1 MTTEQAPLPRPLPP
15 EAALPMD
22 IHDERLD
29 TPAILVDLGAV
40 EANVARMAAF
50 AQRAGLL
57 LRPHVKTHKSL
68 AMARRQLAAGA
79 AGLCVATASEAA
91 VMAGTGVNDIVLA
104 YPLVGRRKLERVA
117 ALIVGSVLTLVTDS
131 SEVTEGYRGLARQLG
146 HVVPVLVEVDSG
158 MNRAGADPRSVVKV
172 ASDVA
177 RGDGLK
183 FRGILTHA
191 GHAHD
196 TTDPLSIERVARRE
210 ARIMG
215 AVREELE
222 AAGLEVP
229 VVSAGSTLT
238 APYLRASDGITEI
251 RPGTYIYN
259 DLRTLGCYA
268 CTHDAIAAT
277 ALATVVSLNGDR
289 VTIDAGGKTLT
300 PSIDAIYGLGHLRGD
315 PDAPVARLSEEHGVL
330 TVDGAE
336 SRVAIGDRV
345 QVLPVH
351 VCAWMDLHAEVYG
364 VRGGHIVERISVDAM
379 RHSL

>member
-1 MTTEQAPLPRPLPP
+1 
-15 EAALPMD
+15 MD

-315 PDAPVARLSEEHGVL
+315 PDASVARLSEEHGVL

>member
-1 MTTEQAPLPRPLPP
+1 MTTGQASLPRSLAPGV
-15 EAALPMD
+15 ALPLA

-40 EANVARMAAF
+40 EANIARMATF

-68 AMARRQLAAGA
+68 AMAGRQLAAGA
-79 AGLCVATASEAA
+79 AGLCVATATEAA
-91 VMAGTGVNDIVLA
+91 VMAHTGARDIVLA
-104 YPLVGRRKLERVA
+104 YPLVGQRKLERA
-117 ALIVGSVLTLVTDS
+117 AGLLDGPALTLVTDS
-131 SEVTEGYRGLARQLG
+131 SEVTEGYRDLARRAG
-146 HVVPVLVEVDSG
+146 RTIPVLVEVDTG
-158 MNRAGADPRSVVKV
+158 MNRAGADPRSMVKI

-177 RGDGLK
+177 RGDGLE

-196 TTDPLSIERVARRE
+196 TTDPLSIERVARHE

-229 VVSAGSTLT
+229 VASAGSTLT
-238 APYLRASDGITEI
+238 APFLRASDGITEI

-259 DLRTLGCYA
+259 DLRTLACYA
-268 CTHDAIAAT
+268 CTYDAIAVT
-277 ALATVVSLNGDR
+277 ALATVVSVNGDR

-300 PSIDAIYGLGHLRGD
+300 PTTDTTYGLGHLRGD
-315 PDAPVARLSEEHGVL
+315 PDATFTRLSEEHGVL
-330 TVDGAE
+330 TMEGAE
-336 SRVAIGDRV
+336 SQVAVGDRV

-351 VCAWMDLHAEVYG
+351 VCAWMDLHPEVYG
-364 VRGGHIVERISVDAM
+364 IRSDQIVERISVDAM

>member
-1 MTTEQAPLPRPLPP
+1 MITEHTRPPRPLPP
-15 EAALPMD
+15 EVPLPLD
-22 IHDERLD
+22 IQDERLD
-29 TPAILVDLGAV
+29 TPAVLVDLDVV

-79 AGLCVATASEAA
+79 TGLCVATASEAV
-91 VMAGTGVNDIVLA
+91 VMARTGASDIVLA

-117 ALIVGSVLTLVTDS
+117 ALITSSVLTLVTDS
-131 SEVTEGYRGLARQLG
+131 AEVTEGYRDLARRLG
-146 HVVPVLVEVDSG
+146 RTVPVLVEVDSG
-158 MNRAGADPRSVVKV
+158 MNRVGADPRSVVKV

-177 RGDGLK
+177 RGDGLE

-196 TTDPLSIERVARRE
+196 TTDPLGIERVARRE

-222 AAGLEVP
+222 AAGFEVP

-251 RPGTYIYN
+251 RPGTYFYN
-259 DLRTLGCYA
+259 DLRTLACCA
-268 CTHDAIAAT
+268 CTYDAIAAT
-277 ALATVVSLNGDR
+277 ALVTVVSLNGDR
-289 VTIDAGGKTLT
+289 VTIDAGNKTLT
-300 PSIDAIYGLGHLRGD
+300 PTADTTYRFGHLHGD
-315 PDAPVARLSEEHGVL
+315 PDASVTRLSEEHGVL
-330 TVDGAE
+330 TMDGAD

-345 QVLPVH
+345 QVLPIH
-351 VCAWMDLHAEVYG
+351 VCAWMDLQPEVYG
-364 VRGGHIVERISVDAM
+364 VRGGQIVERVSVDAM

>member
-1 MTTEQAPLPRPLPP
+1 MITGQARLPRPLPP
-15 EAALPMD
+15 EVALPLD

-40 EANVARMAAF
+40 EANITRMAAF

-79 AGLCVATASEAA
+79 TGLCVATASEAV
-91 VMAGTGVNDIVLA
+91 VMAGTGVSDIVLA

-117 ALIVGSVLTLVTDS
+117 ALIAGSVLTLVTDS

-146 HVVPVLVEVDSG
+146 RAVPVLVEVDSG
-158 MNRAGADPRSVVKV
+158 MNRVGADPRSVVKV

-177 RGDGLK
+177 RGDGLE

-196 TTDPLSIERVARRE
+196 TTDPLSIEGVARRE

-268 CTHDAIAAT
+268 CTYDAIAAT

-300 PSIDAIYGLGHLRGD
+300 PTTDTTYRLGHLHGD
-315 PDAPVARLSEEHGVL
+315 PDASVTRLSEEHGVL

-351 VCAWMDLHAEVYG
+351 VCAWMDLHPEVYG
-364 VRGGHIVERISVDAM
+364 VRGGQIVERISVDAM

>member
-1 MTTEQAPLPRPLPP
+1 MSSGQARLPTPLPHEVRLPL
-15 EAALPMD
+15 D
-22 IHDERLD
+22 IGDERLD

-40 EANVARMAAF
+40 EANIARMATF

-79 AGLCVATASEAA
+79 TGLCVATASEAV
-91 VMAGTGVNDIVLA
+91 VMAGAGATDITLA
-104 YPLVGRRKLERVA
+104 YPLVGRRKLDRMA
-117 ALIVGSVLTLVTDS
+117 ATIARSVLTLVTDS
-131 SEVTEGYRGLARQLG
+131 SEVTEGYRDLARRLG
-146 HVVPVLVEVDSG
+146 RPVPVLVEVDSG
-158 MNRAGADPRSVVKV
+158 MNRAGADPRAVVKV
-172 ASDVA
+172 ASEVA
-177 RGDGLK
+177 CGDGLE

-196 TTDPLSIERVARRE
+196 ATDPLSLERVARQE

-222 AAGLEVP
+222 ATGLEVP

-259 DLRTLGCYA
+259 DLRTLGCHA
-268 CTHDAIAAT
+268 CTYDAIAAT

-300 PSIDAIYGLGHLRGD
+300 PTTDAIYGFGHLHGN
-315 PDAPVARLSEEHGVL
+315 PDASLTRLSEEHGVL
-330 TVDGAE
+330 TLDQAE

-351 VCAWMDLHAEVYG
+351 ACAWMDLQAEVYG
-364 VRGGHIVERISVDAM
+364 VRDGLIIERISVDAM

>member
-1 MTTEQAPLPRPLPP
+1 MTTGQALLPRPLPP
-15 EAALPMD
+15 EAELPLH
-22 IHDERLD
+22 IYDERLD
-29 TPAILVDLGAV
+29 TPAILLDLDVV
-40 EANVARMAAF
+40 EANIARMAAF
-50 AQRAGLL
+50 ANRAGLS

-68 AMARRQLAAGA
+68 AMARRQLEAGA
-79 AGLCVATASEAA
+79 AGLCVATASEAT
-91 VMAGTGVNDIVLA
+91 VMARSGASDILLA
-104 YPLVGRRKLERVA
+104 YPLVGRRKLERVTG
-117 ALIVGSVLTLVTDS
+117 LIGNSVLTLVTDS
-131 SEVTEGYRGLARQLG
+131 AEVTDGYRGLARHAG
-146 HVVPVLVEVDSG
+146 RTVPVLVEVDTG
-158 MNRAGADPRSVVKV
+158 MNRAGADPRSVVKI

-177 RGDGLK
+177 RGDGLE
-183 FRGILTHA
+183 FCGILTHA

-196 TTDPLSIERVARRE
+196 TTDPLAIERVARSE

-222 AAGLEVP
+222 AAGLEVR

-289 VTIDAGGKTLT
+289 VTVDAGSKTLT
-300 PSIDAIYGLGHLRGD
+300 ASADATYGLGHLRGD
-315 PDAPVARLSEEHGVL
+315 PDASVARLSEEHGVL
-330 TVDGAE
+330 AMPGTE
-336 SRVAIGDRV
+336 SRLAIGDRV
-345 QVLPVH
+345 QVLPIH
-351 VCAWMDLHAEVYG
+351 VCAWMDLHPEVYG
-364 VRGGHIVERISVDAM
+364 VRGDQIVERIPADAM